1 MVGIY
6 AIGAS
11 HQISV
16 RFVKA
21 VSERLKSRK
30 DKRSRDSD
38 Y

>member
-21 VSERLKSRK
+21 VSEQNEQSL
-30 DKRSRDSD
+30 
-38 Y
+38 